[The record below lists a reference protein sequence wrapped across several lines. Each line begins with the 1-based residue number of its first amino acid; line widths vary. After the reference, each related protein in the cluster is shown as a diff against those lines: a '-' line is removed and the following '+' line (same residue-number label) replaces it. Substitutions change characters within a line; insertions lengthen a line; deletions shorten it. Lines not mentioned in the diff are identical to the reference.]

1 MYNHI
6 KGKITEIAPTHIVVE
21 AQGVGYFLHISLN
34 TFTSIK
40 DIKDECKILVHLV
53 VREDV
58 MILFGF
64 FDENERHLFRHLIS
78 VSGIGPNTA
87 RVILSS
93 IQAIDIINAIVQKN
107 TSLLQSIKG
116 IGGKTAQRIVVE
128 LHDKLSKENII
139 SEFSTNI
146 HNTSRQEALS
156 ALIVLGFSK
165 INVEKVLDKLLTEET
180 EISAEELIRKA
191 LKVL

>member
-6 KGKITEIAPTHIVVE
+6 KGKITDIAPTHIVVE
-21 AQGVGYFLHISLN
+21 AQGVGYFLNISLN
-34 TFTSIK
+34 TFTRLK
-40 DIKDECKILVHLV
+40 DIKEECKVLVHLV

-58 MILFGF
+58 MLLFGF

-93 IQAIDIINAIVQKN
+93 IQAVDIIDAIVQKN

-139 SEFSTNI
+139 SEFSIST
-146 HNTSRQEALS
+146 HNTCRQEALS

-165 INVEKVLDKLLTEET
+165 IQVEKVLDKLLSEDSDV
-180 EISAEELIRKA
+180 SAEELIRKA